1 MASFRS
7 GARWNLAK
15 RSKFRHDLAMAKY
28 QSGSHTKHHLQ
39 YYLVWISKYRWR
51 VLRGKMVIRLK
62 QLLNGAC
69 RINRWLISELS
80 IPEDHVHL
88 IIQTEPSDSVAEV
101 VQRLKGGTSR
111 VIRKEYPELEEFL
124 WGDSFWADGYFA
136 ETVGNVDE
144 EVVRRYIRE
153 QRR

>member
-1 MASFRS
+1 
-7 GARWNLAK
+7 
-15 RSKFRHDLAMAKY
+15 
-28 QSGSHTKHHLQ
+28 
-39 YYLVWISKYRWR
+39 
-51 VLRGKMVIRLK
+51 
-62 QLLNGAC
+62 
-69 RINRWLISELS
+69 
-80 IPEDHVHL
+80 VHL
-88 IIQTEPSDSVAEV
+88 IIQTEPKDSVAEV

>member
-1 MASFRS
+1 MA
-7 GARWNLAK
+7 
-15 RSKFRHDLAMAKY
+15 
-28 QSGSHTKHHLQ
+28 
-39 YYLVWISKYRWR
+39 
-51 VLRGKMVIRLK
+51 IRLK
-62 QLLNGAC
+62 QLLNEGC
-69 RINRWLISELS
+69 RINRWWISELS
-80 IPEDHVHL
+80 IQEDHVHL
-88 IIQTEPSDSVAEV
+88 IIQTNPRDSVAEV

>member
-1 MASFRS
+1 M
-7 GARWNLAK
+7 
-15 RSKFRHDLAMAKY
+15 
-28 QSGSHTKHHLQ
+28 
-39 YYLVWISKYRWR
+39 
-51 VLRGKMVIRLK
+51 
-62 QLLNGAC
+62 
-69 RINRWLISELS
+69 S
-80 IPEDHVHL
+80 IQEDHVHL
-88 IIQTEPSDSVAEV
+88 IIQTKPEDSVAEV
-101 VQRLKGGTSR
+101 AHRLKGGTSR